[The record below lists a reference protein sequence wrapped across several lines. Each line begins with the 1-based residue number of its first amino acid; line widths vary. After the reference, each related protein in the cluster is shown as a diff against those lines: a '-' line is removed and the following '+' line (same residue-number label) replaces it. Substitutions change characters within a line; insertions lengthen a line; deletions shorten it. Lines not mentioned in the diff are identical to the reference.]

1 MKRPVVLHESA
12 QADIDEALA
21 FYEREA
27 PHVKPGF
34 IDALEAAV
42 TAIRRAP
49 SEASPRFAH
58 ELSWPGLRTLALK
71 AFPYTVFFVEQP
83 RQLAIIR
90 VLHQSRDLAAL
101 FGDEE

>member
-1 MKRPVVLHESA
+1 MKRPVVLHERA

-21 FYEREA
+21 FYERAA
-27 PHVKPGF
+27 PHLKPGF

-49 SEASPRFAH
+49 KEASPRFGH
-58 ELSWPGLRTLALK
+58 ELAWPGLRSLALK
-71 AFPYTVFFVEQP
+71 AFPYTVFFLEQP

-101 FGDEE
+101 LEEDE